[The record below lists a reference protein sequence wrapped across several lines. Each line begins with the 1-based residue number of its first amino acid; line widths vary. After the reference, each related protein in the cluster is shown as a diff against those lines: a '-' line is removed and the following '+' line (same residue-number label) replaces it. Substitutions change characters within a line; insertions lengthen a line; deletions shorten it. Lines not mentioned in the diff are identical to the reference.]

1 MALNINGKAVAAGSE
16 GLGKL
21 NINVSGSSNGGLDKL
36 GLNIGN
42 VRVSD
47 PKLKFNISNVTHV
60 LDSGEY
66 SNVAPEF
73 YFPEVERGLIPYID
87 FINITVLNFNTRLS
101 ELNKELYF
109 LSNALS
115 PKFNYLDNNG
125 DPIMFETFIGDTH
138 SIFDFSCA
146 ICIPEY
152 HKTKRTAT
160 DIKTPE
166 FIRSFPE
173 YQIPVNY
180 WSLIYYAMTHYI
192 AKFPDLSSALYR
204 NTYPITAYTYVDDA
218 RLKKEEGMTVDELY
232 GLDSLLIPVHPLRPY
247 LFILHDIQELIKA
260 GKFTNEVVGQRIL
273 DLRYDKTKDVIEGI
287 QIQL

>member
-1 MALNINGKAVAAGSE
+1 MALNINGKAVNAGSE

-21 NINVSGSSNGGLDKL
+21 SINVGSSNGGLDKL
-36 GLNIGN
+36 GLNIG
-42 VRVSD
+42 VVKAAD
-47 PKLKFNISNVTHV
+47 PELKFNISNVTHM
-60 LDSGEY
+60 LDEGEY

-73 YFPEVERGLIPYID
+73 YFPEVENGLIPYID

-115 PKFNYLDNNG
+115 PKFNYMDRNG
-125 DPIMFETFIGDTH
+125 DHVKFDTFIGQTY

-146 ICIPEY
+146 ICIPGYNE
-152 HKTKRTAT
+152 TKRTAL
-160 DIKTPE
+160 DIKNPE

-173 YQIPVNY
+173 YEIPVNY

-218 RLKKEEGMTVDELY
+218 RLKKENGLSAEELM

-247 LFILHDIQELIKA
+247 LFILNDIQELIKA

-273 DLRYDKTKDVIEGI
+273 DIRYDKTKDVTEGI
-287 QIQL
+287 QIEL